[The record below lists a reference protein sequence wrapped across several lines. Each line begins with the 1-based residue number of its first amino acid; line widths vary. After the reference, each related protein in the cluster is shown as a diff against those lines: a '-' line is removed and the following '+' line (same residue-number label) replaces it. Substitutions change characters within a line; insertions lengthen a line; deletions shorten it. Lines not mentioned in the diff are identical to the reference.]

1 MKWPFTLER
10 LIWYRTLYNNVC
22 ALLNMW
28 LSIFPRR
35 TQHQR
40 NQFEEKRKS
49 IIPYR
54 ERFSIITLWK
64 TTKCLTLN
72 QFNNWEKRKTLK
84 KISMDN
90 TSKIYAHLTPTLSRS
105 TTMVTKQTT
114 DLLLPFMYI
123 STSPNPVHQQISTL
137 LHFHMHFILAIQ
149 IIV

>member
-72 QFNNWEKRKTLK
+72 QFNNWERRKTLK

-105 TTMVTKQTT
+105 TTMVTKQ
-114 DLLLPFMYI
+114 LI
-123 STSPNPVHQQISTL
+123 SFSQLCTSLHLQTQYTSRLVHFYTSTCIS
-137 LHFHMHFILAIQ
+137 F
-149 IIV
+149 